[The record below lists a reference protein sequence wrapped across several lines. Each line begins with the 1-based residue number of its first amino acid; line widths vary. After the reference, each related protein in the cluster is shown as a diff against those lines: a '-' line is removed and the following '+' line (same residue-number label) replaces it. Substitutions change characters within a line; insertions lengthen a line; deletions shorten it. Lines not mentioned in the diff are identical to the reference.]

1 MYRDDW
7 MLRIKSYMSE
17 RRFEHTKGVT
27 DVATTLSNCYGL
39 NEDLVWKAAMLH
51 DIARDISKED
61 MSRIADK
68 YGHKMS
74 DISLQYEENMHAE
87 VGALI
92 AEYEFGLTDS
102 DALNAIRY
110 HVCARPDMSTLEKIL
125 FFSDHAEPKRPNQPM
140 MRNLIEI
147 AKTDLDLAILRM
159 LQTVIDYFLSH
170 NVSENICEICS
181 EAYDFLLDE
190 YCRKDYTDSQS
201 HTNNDMLTDEEFDEA
216 IALLRSNRIKMKS
229 VENARWLNGFTAD
242 DGRKVKDGLLIR
254 SGNLSRLTKEESDN
268 LRDGYNLS
276 LIIDLRTSAEVTQ
289 TPDIDISGIRYENI
303 PLAKELDTGR
313 MDYLANRYLHSQTEN
328 ERAWYTEQ
336 YARIGEV
343 IRMYKSISTEHH
355 SIDAVH
361 RVFHLLGE
369 AEGTVL
375 IHCTSGKDRTGIIA
389 ALILYALGCSRED
402 IIRDYNASAVTFF
415 SRTEN
420 IKNDLG
426 ARRDEEKLQYGLQTS
441 ISVVPEVLGAGLYY
455 IDNNYP
461 SHGSF
466 VLEATGFN
474 QNELEAFRNKYLER
488 DK

>member
-229 VENARWLNGFTAD
+229 VENARWLNE
-242 DGRKVKDGLLIR
+242 I
-254 SGNLSRLTKEESDN
+254 
-268 LRDGYNLS
+268 
-276 LIIDLRTSAEVTQ
+276 
-289 TPDIDISGIRYENI
+289 
-303 PLAKELDTGR
+303 
-313 MDYLANRYLHSQTEN
+313 
-328 ERAWYTEQ
+328 
-336 YARIGEV
+336 
-343 IRMYKSISTEHH
+343 
-355 SIDAVH
+355 
-361 RVFHLLGE
+361 
-369 AEGTVL
+369 
-375 IHCTSGKDRTGIIA
+375 
-389 ALILYALGCSRED
+389 
-402 IIRDYNASAVTFF
+402 
-415 SRTEN
+415 
-420 IKNDLG
+420 
-426 ARRDEEKLQYGLQTS
+426 
-441 ISVVPEVLGAGLYY
+441 
-455 IDNNYP
+455 
-461 SHGSF
+461 
-466 VLEATGFN
+466 
-474 QNELEAFRNKYLER
+474 
-488 DK
+488 